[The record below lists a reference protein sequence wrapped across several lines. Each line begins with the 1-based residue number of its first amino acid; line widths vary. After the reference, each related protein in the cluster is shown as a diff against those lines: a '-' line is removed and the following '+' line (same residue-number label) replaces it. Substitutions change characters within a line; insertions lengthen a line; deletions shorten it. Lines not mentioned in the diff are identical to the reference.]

1 MVAPLSR
8 RWLDLRRLTEFGFG
22 RLLTVCFLGFL
33 GLYVVYGA
41 FVFARLAVDLPLGER
56 AIMVLGPSTI
66 AISFLMSPAL
76 FAASAIRFDL
86 LTAREPAVRRL
97 YWGQMALAGLAAYS
111 LAAVGPLA
119 VRSLLPGAT
128 DPLPESFSPF
138 PEAVVGLRM
147 FLPISCGL
155 FAVVSG
161 VAGALAGRMSA
172 RSVWNGARAA
182 LWFACLGLMGTF
194 WALFR
199 STGYQ
204 ILQDGDSPVWIMLTP
219 LALPVVLT
227 GTLAWRELG
236 PPTRPRF
243 RKTAKSNPPDS
254 DWLDQGRLGA
264 DDEHRATEVASGVD
278 ATAGG
283 EDAASIARRIRS
295 LVGSRAELSQT
306 QIAEIVEALSE
317 HEQAPYGRGVRK
329 SIVRPNILG
338 DFCSAWTCLSAGSLI
353 VASLAGMLTSISA
366 ALMAGFVGSAGVAM
380 TLRSHAG
387 ETTAGS
393 MPA

>member
-1 MVAPLSR
+1 MVTPLY
-8 RWLDLRRLTEFGFG
+8 RWLDPRRLTEFGFG

-41 FVFARLAVDLPLGER
+41 FVFARLAADLPLGER

-111 LAAVGPLA
+111 LAAAGPLA

-138 PEAVVGLRM
+138 PEAVVGLRL

-161 VAGALAGRMSA
+161 FAGALAGRMSA
-172 RSVWNGARAA
+172 RSVWNGAREA

-194 WALFR
+194 WAIFR

-204 ILQDGDSPVWIMLTP
+204 ILQDGISPVWIVLTP

-236 PPTRPRF
+236 PPTWLGG
-243 RKTAKSNPPDS
+243 RKTARSNPP
-254 DWLDQGRLGA
+254 
-264 DDEHRATEVASGVD
+264 
-278 ATAGG
+278 
-283 EDAASIARRIRS
+283 EDAAGIARRIRS
-295 LVGSRAELSQT
+295 LVGSRAKLSQT
-306 QIAEIVEALSE
+306 QIAEIVKAMSD
-317 HEQAPYGRGVRK
+317 HEQAPYGRSVRK
-329 SIVRPNILG
+329 SIVRPDILG
-338 DFCSAWTCLSAGSLI
+338 DFCSTWTCLSAGSLI

-366 ALMAGFVGSAGVAM
+366 ALLAGFVGSAGVVM
-380 TLRSHAG
+380 TIRSHAG

>member
-1 MVAPLSR
+1 
-8 RWLDLRRLTEFGFG
+8 
-22 RLLTVCFLGFL
+22 
-33 GLYVVYGA
+33 
-41 FVFARLAVDLPLGER
+41 
-56 AIMVLGPSTI
+56 MVLGPSTI

-97 YWGQMALAGLAAYS
+97 YWGQIALAGLAAYC

-138 PEAVVGLRM
+138 PEAVLGLRL

-161 VAGALAGRMSA
+161 VAGALAGRMSV

-204 ILQDGDSPVWIMLTP
+204 ILQDGDSPVWIVLTP

-236 PPTRPRF
+236 PPTWPGG
-243 RKTAKSNPPDS
+243 RKMARSNPPDS
-254 DWLDQGRLGA
+254 DWFDQILLDA
-264 DDEHRATEVASGVD
+264 DDERKATEVGSAVD

-283 EDAASIARRIRS
+283 EDAAGIARRIRS
-295 LVGSRAELSQT
+295 LVGSRADLSQT
-306 QIAEIVEALSE
+306 QIAEIVEALSD
-317 HEQAPYGRGVRK
+317 HEQVPYGRGVRR
-329 SIVRPNILG
+329 SIVRPHILG

-353 VASLAGMLTSISA
+353 VASLAGMLASITA
-366 ALMAGFVGSAGVAM
+366 ALVVGLVGSAGVVM
-380 TLRSHAG
+380 TLRRDAR
-387 ETTAGS
+387 ETMARS
-393 MPA
+393 IPA